1 MDLRY
6 ASDGLHLDRKDLFGR
21 EAPVPWWSS
30 TVSQPLF
37 LVHAGDNSAGNGG
50 DGYFAGSLIDRGY
63 AAFGPLNMAQAGTHA
78 TANAHQTNVGI
89 FDQSAAQTAG
99 TGGDG
104 GDWNAAMGGGVGVF
118 GLIGSD
124 VIATGDNSAGNGGN
138 GHFSGALVH
147 APVAVFD
154 PVNMAVAGLHGTA
167 DAHQSNIVQFL
178 QGASQAA
185 GGGGHGGNDNA
196 ASGGSLSVF
205 AGGGPDHSIVGAGHA
220 SDHNWI
226 NSDLITSGVNHAGDG
241 GDGYFYG
248 GIVHASFAVYS
259 PINIAVAG
267 YNSSAHA
274 DQTNNVIF
282 DQSAFQMAG
291 IGGNGGNG
299 NAATGGGVS
308 VSGSLHGAGHNW
320 INSDMIATG
329 GNHAGDGGD
338 GYFHGGIVHASF
350 ALYDPINIAVAGYNS
365 SAHADQT
372 NNVIFD
378 QSAFQMAGVGGNGG
392 NGNAAIG
399 GDAGLHSSILGL
411 IGSDVIATGGNSAGS
426 GGDGHFAGSLIDLN
440 IAIYAPI
447 NIAVAG
453 PNSTADAHQTN
464 NVQFDQSA
472 IQIAGIG
479 GDGGH
484 GNTAF
489 GGDFAMHLLADHHL
503 LGHA

>member
-30 TVSQPLF
+30 TDSRPLF
-37 LVHAGDNSAGNGG
+37 LVYAGDNSAGNGG

-167 DAHQSNIVQFL
+167 DAHQSNTVQFL

-220 SDHNWI
+220 SD
-226 NSDLITSGVNHAGDG
+226 
-241 GDGYFYG
+241 
-248 GIVHASFAVYS
+248 
-259 PINIAVAG
+259 
-267 YNSSAHA
+267 
-274 DQTNNVIF
+274 
-282 DQSAFQMAG
+282 
-291 IGGNGGNG
+291 
-299 NAATGGGVS
+299 
-308 VSGSLHGAGHNW
+308 HNW